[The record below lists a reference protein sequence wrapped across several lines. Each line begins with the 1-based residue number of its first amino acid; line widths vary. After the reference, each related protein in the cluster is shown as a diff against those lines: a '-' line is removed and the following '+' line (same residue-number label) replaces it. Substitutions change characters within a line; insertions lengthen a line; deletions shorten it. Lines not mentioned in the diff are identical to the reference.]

1 MKQFPVGVLL
11 LVSTAAAGAQSHMP
25 LHDGWSI
32 QSSAKVGTDGAAMSA
47 PSFRPAGWYRAT
59 VPSTVAGALVDD
71 SLYGDPF
78 FGMNL
83 RSLPG
88 MTYKIGGNF
97 VHTPME
103 PTSAFAVP
111 WWYRSTFRVP
121 AGMRGKRI
129 TLHFDGINYRANI
142 WLNGKRL
149 ADSSMIA
156 GTYRRVELDVT
167 DALASSGVNALAVEV
182 FAPEPADLQT
192 TWVDWNPSPP
202 DKNMGLWQPAYLSAS
217 GDVVVRYPEVV
228 SHVNATGETGYGSL
242 AGARWTARSAD
253 LTVVSDL
260 RNLASHAVSGVLRGR
275 IGGIAFQRTLTLAP
289 HDSMQVRFTPDS
301 YPQLHVANPK
311 LWWPAEFGKGKAA
324 LQDLSLEFVV
334 AKRVS
339 DRAQLRFGIREVT
352 SEMTPKGGLLF
363 RVNGRRIQIRG
374 GGWAPDLFFRP
385 QPERQDAQLAYA
397 LDMHLNTIRLEG
409 NYENDR
415 FFQRTDSLGILVM
428 TGWVCCSSWEEWP
441 KWKAEQHAIAQGSL
455 RDQVRRLR
463 GHPSVFV
470 WLNGSDGP
478 PPGDVEQ
485 MYLDV
490 ERNEAWPNPTV
501 SSASAKPTKVSGPSG
516 VKMTGPYDWVPPSY
530 WMQDSTHGGAWAYN
544 TETSPGAAVPPIESI
559 RRMMP
564 ARDIVWPTDSLWL
577 FHAAGGQFT
586 QLLDRFNTALS
597 TRYGTPVSAEDYAV
611 TSQLMTYEGERAM
624 FEAYRRNEYAA
635 TGVIQ
640 WMFNNA
646 WPSIYWHLFDWY
658 LLPAGG
664 YFGTKTANE
673 PVHALYSYDDR
684 SIAIVNSNADRTAVR
699 HARLRT
705 RILGLD
711 GAEKFAKDT
720 VLDIPADTSLR
731 VFILP
736 EPIGLSVKAYFV
748 DLRLSDAG
756 GKALSKNFY
765 WLSTQP
771 DILSDSS
778 NWYTTS
784 VKDFADYRGLR
795 DMPKATV
802 QSSSRFSTQGGTGH
816 ARITLKNSGAQLAFF
831 IRLQVTGRGGNEA
844 LPVLWED
851 NYVSLLPGESRVI
864 TASYRLRDLGGAPPR
879 LRVTGWNVREGGTA
893 P

>member
-1 MKQFPVGVLL
+1 MKRFPVSALL
-11 LVSTAAAGAQSHMP
+11 LFCTATTAGAQARLV
-25 LHDGWSI
+25 LHEGWSI
-32 QSSAKVGTDGAAMSA
+32 QSSAKVGTDGAAMSSS
-47 PSFRPAGWYRAT
+47 SFRPRGWYRAS

-83 RSLPG
+83 RGLPG
-88 MTYKIGGNF
+88 MTYKIGANF
-97 VHTPME
+97 VHTAME

-111 WWYRSTFRVP
+111 WWYHSTFRIP
-121 AGMRGKRI
+121 AGMRGRRL

-142 WLNGKRL
+142 WLNGRRL
-149 ADSSMIA
+149 ADSSTIA

-167 DALASSGVNALAVEV
+167 DAVRAGTNALAVEV

-202 DKNMGLWQPAYLSAS
+202 DKNMGLWQPAYLSSS

-228 SHVNATGETGYGSL
+228 SHVDTASL
-242 AGARWTARSAD
+242 KSAD
-253 LTVVSDL
+253 LTVITDL
-260 RNLASHAVSGVLRGR
+260 RNLASRAVTGTLRGR
-275 IGGIAFQRTLTLAP
+275 IGVIAFERAVTLAP
-289 HDSMQVRFTPDS
+289 RDSMQVRFAPDS
-301 YPQLHVANPK
+301 FPQLRIANPK
-311 LWWPAEFGKGKAA
+311 LWWPAEFGKGKAS

-334 AKRVS
+334 DHRVS
-339 DRAQLRFGIREVT
+339 DHTTLRFGIREVT

-363 RVNGRRIQIRG
+363 RVNGKRILIRG

-415 FFQRTDSLGILVM
+415 FFERTDSLGILVM

-441 KWKAEQHAIAQGSL
+441 KWKAEQHAIAQSSL

-490 ERNEAWPNPTV
+490 EHQEAWPNPTV
-501 SSASAKPTKVSGPSG
+501 SSASAKPTKVSGASG

-564 ARDIVWPTDSLWL
+564 AKDITWPLDSVWLY
-577 FHAAGGQFT
+577 HAAGGQFT
-586 QLLDRFNTALS
+586 HLLDRFNLALS
-597 TRYGTPVSAEDYAV
+597 TRYGVPVSAEDYTI

-664 YFGTKTANE
+664 YFGTKAANE

-684 SIAIVNSNADRTAVR
+684 SIAIVNSNASRTPVR
-699 HARLRT
+699 RARLRT
-705 RILGLD
+705 RVLGLD
-711 GAEKFAKDT
+711 GSEKFTKDT

-736 EPIGLSVKAYFV
+736 EPTGLTGGNAYFV
-748 DLRLSDAG
+748 DLRLSSAD
-756 GKALSKNFY
+756 GKPLSTNFY
-765 WLSTQP
+765 WLSTHP
-771 DILSDSS
+771 DVLSDSS

-784 VKDFADYRGLR
+784 VKDFADYKALR
-795 DMPKATV
+795 DMPAATV
-802 QSSSRFSTQGGTGH
+802 KSSAKFSRHGATGE
-816 ARITLKNSGAQLAFF
+816 ARVTLKNTGSGIAFF
-831 IRLQVTGRGGNEA
+831 IRLQVTGRHGEEA
-844 LPVLWED
+844 LPVIWED

-864 TASYRLRDLGGAPPR
+864 RASYRMRDLGGASPK
-879 LRVTGWNVREGGTA
+879 LRVTGWNLHSGARS